1 MTAARR
7 GGRLLAAAA
16 AILAC
21 AGTRAEGIKN
31 VAVAP
36 FCYYAGLEVAGA
48 ALAAAA
54 VRNPNPWVFG
64 AGATFKVADLAINA
78 ASDIGA
84 AAIARRDRWLD
95 AQMVLSG
102 DDAQRLE
109 RIKAAGGDL
118 DGAEAQAIKAR
129 LRARVE
135 EIESPQRGR
144 LGYTTAVILDNMPYA
159 VAEVGVDK
167 LIEKSVGLALE
178 ESGAIALF
186 ERFVPVPAKV
196 NWALNY
202 GGPLADAER
211 AGGWRKLGT
220 LAREAEAAADEE
232 LRDQAASIVAKES
245 EAVANFLSKNRA
257 AEVKESFS
265 EALVRAYEDEM
276 REHPSAPRA
285 LRVGGARLEAV
296 RAAAA
301 APAPAPVA
309 LVAAPTPAIRPLAAW
324 PADPVVRV
332 LDADDRAWSRREA
345 APRATPVAPPPPVWQ
360 PSPPSAADQA
370 RWAEL
375 HAELM
380 RVGDGKTFAVCS
392 NGCPATAESSWDGRR
407 KQTLYGQ

>member
-7 GGRLLAAAA
+7 AAGLLAAAA
-16 AILAC
+16 ALVC
-21 AGTRAEGIKN
+21 AGARGEGSKS
-31 VAVAP
+31 VAIAP

-48 ALAAAA
+48 TLAAAA
-54 VRNPNPWVFG
+54 LRNPNPWVFG
-64 AGATFKVADLAINA
+64 AGATFKVADLAINTA
-78 ASDIGA
+78 ADVGVA
-84 AAIARRDRWLD
+84 ALARRDRWLD
-95 AQMVLSG
+95 AQIALSG
-102 DDAQRLE
+102 DDARSLK

-118 DGAEAQAIKAR
+118 DGPEAKAIKTR

-135 EIESPQRGR
+135 EIQSPERGR
-144 LGYTTAVILDNMPYA
+144 LGYTAAVILENTPYA

-167 LIEKSVGLALE
+167 LIEKSIGLALE
-178 ESGAIALF
+178 ESGVIALF
-186 ERFVPVPAKV
+186 EKFVPIPAKV

-220 LAREAEAAADEE
+220 LAREAEAAADEK

-245 EAVANFLSKNRA
+245 AAVADFLSKDRA
-257 AEVKESFS
+257 TQVKESFS
-265 EALVRAYEDEM
+265 EALARAYEEQM
-276 REHPSAPRA
+276 REHPSAPRT
-285 LRVGGARLEAV
+285 LSVGAARLEAV
-296 RAAAA
+296 RAAAIA
-301 APAPAPVA
+301 APALPA
-309 LVAAPTPAIRPLAAW
+309 LVAAPTPAVRPLTVW
-324 PADPVVRV
+324 PADPVLRV

-345 APRATPVAPPPPVWQ
+345 APRPTPAAPPPPVWQ

-370 RWAEL
+370 RWAAL